1 MFPQSLTDVEKKE
14 DALASLETVSLL
26 QDQAEI
32 YAALHLG
39 NVPLPPE
46 GVVVD
51 IVPLNSSYNTELS
64 LAALVGV
71 QGTHITEDLNSSGKP
86 LRFTS

>member
-71 QGTHITEDLNSSGKP
+71 QGTHITEDLISSGKH
-86 LRFTS
+86 LHFTS

>member
-1 MFPQSLTDVEKKE
+1 MLCFTDVEKKE

-51 IVPLNSSYNTELS
+51 IVPLNSYNAELS
-64 LAALVGV
+64 PTLKGDPKAPEF
-71 QGTHITEDLNSSGKP
+71 ISSQ
-86 LRFTS
+86 TQ